1 MSDNKA
7 LSTAQPPLDDDII
20 ELLATSLPPVPPPAE
35 TTARMRNDI
44 LQRIHQESAATAEG
58 FSIVRANDSEWI
70 EAYPGASYKPL
81 QEHGD
86 GLLSYLIRLEP
97 GFRMQGHGH
106 PFDEECL
113 MIEGDLTL
121 GDITLHAGDF
131 HLARAGV
138 MHGDISTREGCIAF
152 IRGALPI

>member
-7 LSTAQPPLDDDII
+7 LSTAQSPLDDDII
-20 ELLATSLPPVPPPAE
+20 ELLAVSHPPVSPAPE
-35 TTARMRNDI
+35 ATARMRDDI
-44 LQRIHQESAATAEG
+44 MHRIRQQSTAAPEG
-58 FSIVRANDSEWI
+58 FAIVRANDSEWI
-70 EAYPGASYKPL
+70 EAYPGAAYKPL

-138 MHGDISTREGCIAF
+138 MHGDISTRAGCIAF